1 MIEATERP
9 ENTAEVNQR
18 ALISWRDV
26 SAALDELIAKTT
38 RTLDVFDQSLALQ
51 DWGSK
56 ARCEALKVAMIAR
69 HVRVRMLLVDT
80 QFVTAQLPRLLQ
92 ILKTRGHQMSIMAA
106 PEGAFPASNFVVA
119 DQQHLLF
126 RPNSVQSTGSLNFDN
141 SYKSTGYAHT
151 FEVMWQ
157 QCGRRVFPEAFGL

>member
-1 MIEATERP
+1 M
-9 ENTAEVNQR
+9 ENEDHTTDASPR

-26 SAALDELIAKTT
+26 SVALDELIAKTE
-38 RTLDVFDQSLALQ
+38 RTLDVFDRSLALQ

-56 ARCEALKVAMIAR
+56 SRCEALKVAMLER
-69 HVRVRMLLVDT
+69 RVRVRMLVVDT
-80 QFVTAQLPRLLQ
+80 QMVTVELPRLMQ
-92 ILKTRGHQMSIMAA
+92 MLKTLGHQMSIMAA

-126 RPNSVQSTGSLNFDN
+126 RPNSVRSMGSLHFHNP
-141 SYKSTGYAHT
+141 YKSMGCTGT

-157 QCGRRVFPEAFGL
+157 HGGQRVFPEAFGL

>member
-1 MIEATERP
+1 MIEPTERP
-9 ENTAEVNQR
+9 ENNAEVNQR

-80 QFVTAQLPRLLQ
+80 QLVTAQLPRLLQ

-126 RPNSVQSTGSLNFDN
+126 RPNSVRSMGSLFFHNP
-141 SYKSTGYAHT
+141 YKSIGYTQT
-151 FEVMWQ
+151 FEVIWQ
-157 QCGRRVFPEAFGL
+157 QGGRRVFPEAFGL